1 MEQKNLLLAIA
12 ISIAVIVGWQF
23 VAMPLFFPPAP
34 HVAAPQTPSAAPG
47 ATPGS
52 TAGESVPGSTGQ
64 SAPATPTTGEA
75 AQTTTRERDVV
86 IAETPRVPVDTPA
99 LLGSINLKGGQLDDL
114 VLRRYHET
122 IDPTSPLIVLLSPR
136 GTAEPYYA
144 GVRWLAEGN
153 VALPDAETLW
163 TAEGDRL
170 TPTTPVTLKT
180 TVGQLDFEIVYAIDD
195 DYMVTITQRV
205 TNQGGETVKIAPY
218 ALANRIGIPKLD
230 TSYVVHE
237 GMFGVLADTYEEVDY
252 SDLMDQPGGIVQH
265 DTTGGW
271 LGFTHK
277 YWALILVPDQATPTT
292 ARYVYSRTDNRDRFQ
307 ADATYPKQDLAP
319 GASTESQVRFFAGA
333 REPQVVD
340 RYDEEGVHRFYLA
353 VDYGW
358 IFFLSRPIYLA
369 LHWFHGLVGNF
380 GVAILLL
387 VVCVRIL
394 LFPLANKAYRSM
406 GKMRVLQPKMLEL
419 RERYKDD
426 KVKFQQE
433 IMGLY
438 RKEGANP
445 LAGCLPILVQIPIF
459 IALYNVL
466 YGTIEMRHA
475 PFFGW
480 IKALSAPDPT
490 SWMNLFGLLPYD
502 VPHLGFLSIIS
513 LGAWPILMGITMWL
527 QYRLNPQPTDPVQ
540 AKIFAWMPVIF
551 TFMLGHFA
559 AGLVIYWAW
568 NNTLSMTQQ
577 VIIMRRAGMPVGR
590 KANAKA
596 AAAAK
601 LAATEEKPKELA
613 GPPKPQPR
621 ALPQRL
627 LPKDPKKKPTK
638 KR

>member
-1 MEQKNLLLAIA
+1 MEQKNMILAIA
-12 ISIAVIVGWQF
+12 ISIALIVGWQYLI
-23 VAMPLFFPPAP
+23 VPTFFPAPPPPAP
-34 HVAAPQTPSAAPG
+34 QVSQG
-47 ATPGS
+47 
-52 TAGESVPGSTGQ
+52 GESVPQAGGQ
-64 SAPATPTTGEA
+64 QAQPAPSAGGEA
-75 AQTTTRERDVV
+75 AQPAVRSRAEVL
-86 IAETPRVPVDTPA
+86 AETPRVPVETPSVQ
-99 LLGSINLKGGQLDDL
+99 GSINLKGGQLDDL
-114 VLRRYHET
+114 TLRQYRET
-122 IDPTSPLIVLLSPR
+122 IDPQSPLIVLLSPR

-144 GVRWLAEGN
+144 GVRWAAADGTP
-153 VALPDAETLW
+153 VPDAETLW
-163 TAEGDRL
+163 TAEPGARL
-170 TPTTPVTLKT
+170 TPSTPVTLRT
-180 TVGQLDFEIVYAIDD
+180 TLGDIDYEIVYAIDD
-195 DYMVTITQRV
+195 DYMVTIAQRA
-205 TNQGGETVKIAPY
+205 TNRGAAPVSLAPY
-218 ALANRIGIPKLD
+218 ALANRIGIPQLD
-230 TSYVVHE
+230 ASYVVHE
-237 GMFGVLADTYEEVDY
+237 GMFGVLGDTYEEVDY
-252 SDLMDQPGGIVQH
+252 DELMEEPSGLVRRE
-265 DTTGGW
+265 TTGGW

-277 YWALILVPDQATPTT
+277 YWSLILVPDQGVPTVG
-292 ARYVYSRTDNRDRFQ
+292 RYVYSRSDNRDRFQ
-307 ADATYPKQDLAP
+307 ADLTYPTEQLAP
-319 GASTESQVRFFAGA
+319 GATGESRVRVFAGA
-333 REPQVVD
+333 REPEVID

-394 LFPLANKAYRSM
+394 LFPLANKAYKSM
-406 GKMRVLQPKMLEL
+406 GKMRLLQPKMLEL

-426 KVKFQQE
+426 KARFQQE

-480 IKALSAPDPT
+480 IQDLSAPDPT
-490 SWMNLFGLLPYD
+490 SWMNGFGLLPWS
-502 VPHLGFLSIIS
+502 VPDLGILNLLS
-513 LGAWPILMGITMWL
+513 LGVWPIVMGITMWA

-540 AKIFAWMPVIF
+540 AKIFAWMPIIF

-568 NNTLSMTQQ
+568 NNLLSMAQQ
-577 VIIMRRAGMPVGR
+577 VVIMHRQGMPIGR
-590 KANAKA
+590 KATAKAAADA

-601 LAATEEKPKELA
+601 AAPAIEEKPAAPA

-627 LPKDPKKKPTK
+627 LPKDPKKTGKK

>member
-1 MEQKNLLLAIA
+1 MEQKNMILAIV
-12 ISIAVIVGWQF
+12 ISIALILGWQY
-23 VAMPLFFPPAP
+23 VVVPTFFPAPPPPAP
-34 HVAAPQTPSAAPG
+34 QLSQSGEPIPE
-47 ATPGS
+47 
-52 TAGESVPGSTGQ
+52 AGGQTGQ
-64 SAPATPTTGEA
+64 TGSAPTVDG
-75 AQTTTRERDVV
+75 QTAKPV
-86 IAETPRVPVDTPA
+86 IRPRAEVLAESPRVPVETPSVQ
-99 LLGSINLKGGQLDDL
+99 GSINLKGGQLDDL

-136 GTAEPYYA
+136 GTDEPYYA
-144 GVRWLAEGN
+144 GVRWLAEGD
-153 VALPDAETLW
+153 VPVPDAETLW
-163 TAEGDRL
+163 TAEGDKL
-170 TPTTPVTLKT
+170 TPTSPVTLRT
-180 TVGQLDFEIVYAIDD
+180 TLGDLDFEIVYAIDQ
-195 DYMVTITQRV
+195 DYMVTVTQRV
-205 TNQGGETVKIAPY
+205 TNRRGASVTLAPY
-218 ALANRIGIPKLD
+218 ALANRIGIPTLD
-230 TSYVVHE
+230 ASYVVHE
-237 GMFGVLADTYEEVDY
+237 GMFGVLGDTYEEVDY
-252 SDLMDQPGGIVQH
+252 DSLMEEPGGVVRRE
-265 DTTGGW
+265 TTGGW

-277 YWALILVPDQATPTT
+277 YWSLILVPDQSVPTT
-292 ARYVYSRTDNRDRFQ
+292 ARYVYSRLDGRDRFQ
-307 ADATYPKQDLAP
+307 SDATYPMQQIAP
-319 GASTESQVRFFAGA
+319 GGSAETQVRVFAGA
-333 REPQVVD
+333 REPQVID

-369 LHWFHGLVGNF
+369 LHWFHGIVGNF

-394 LFPLANKAYRSM
+394 LFPLANKAYKSM

-426 KVKFQQE
+426 KARFQQE

-480 IKALSAPDPT
+480 IQDLSAPDPT

-502 VPHLGFLSIIS
+502 VPNLGILNFFS
-513 LGAWPILMGITMWL
+513 LGIWPILMGITMWL
-527 QYRLNPQPTDPVQ
+527 QYRLNPQPTDPMQ
-540 AKIFAWMPVIF
+540 AKIFAWMPIIF

-568 NNTLSMTQQ
+568 NNALSMAQQ
-577 VIIMRRAGMPVGR
+577 VIIMRRQGMPVGR
-590 KANAKA
+590 KANAAAAAAA

-601 LAATEEKPKELA
+601 AAPDEKPKEPA

-627 LPKDPKKKPTK
+627 LPKDPKKTGKKPTK
-638 KR
+638 RR